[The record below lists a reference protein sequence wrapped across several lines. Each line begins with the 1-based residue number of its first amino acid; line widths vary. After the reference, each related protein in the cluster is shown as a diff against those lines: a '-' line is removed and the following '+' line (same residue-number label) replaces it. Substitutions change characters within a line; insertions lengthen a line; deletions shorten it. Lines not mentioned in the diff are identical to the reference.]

1 MKKIYLVIV
10 GAVCVL
16 LMAAS
21 CCNCCNNYEKKC
33 CFKDCKG
40 PKMECNSDRSCPA
53 MPCPN
58 LTEEQRKALDEIVEK
73 WEKFDELSESEQKEL
88 IMMRKAFV
96 DQREAEIKAKKE
108 AFEAAWANFDNLS
121 IKEQKAL
128 LEAKCCCPKRGCPQ
142 QGPRHCDKPGYRPEA
157 PRGSTCPN
165 K

>member
-21 CCNCCNNYEKKC
+21 CCNCCNNDEKKC
-33 CFKDCKG
+33 CFKNDCKG

-142 QGPRHCDKPGYRPEA
+142 QGPRPEA
-157 PRGSTCPN
+157 PRGGTCPN

>member
-21 CCNCCNNYEKKC
+21 CCNCCNNDEKKC
-33 CFKDCKG
+33 CFKDCKR
-40 PKMECNSDRSCPA
+40 PKMECNFDRSCPA

-142 QGPRHCDKPGYRPEA
+142 QGPRPEA
-157 PRGSTCPN
+157 PRGGTCPN

>member
-1 MKKIYLVIV
+1 MKKIYLVMV

-21 CCNCCNNYEKKC
+21 CCNCCNNDEKKC

-40 PKMECNSDRSCPA
+40 PKMECKSDRPCPA
-53 MPCPN
+53 RACPN

-96 DQREAEIKAKKE
+96 DQREAEMKAKKE

-128 LEAKCCCPKRGCPQ
+128 LEAKCCCPKGGCPQ
-142 QGPRHCDKPGYRPEA
+142 QGPRPEA
-157 PRGSTCPN
+157 PRGGTCPN

>member
-1 MKKIYLVIV
+1 MKKIYLVMV

-21 CCNCCNNYEKKC
+21 CCNCCNNDEKKC
-33 CFKDCKG
+33 CFKDCKR
-40 PKMECNSDRSCPA
+40 PKMECNFDRSCPA

-96 DQREAEIKAKKE
+96 DQREAEMKAKKE

-142 QGPRHCDKPGYRPEA
+142 QGPRPEA
-157 PRGSTCPN
+157 PRGGTCPN

>member
-21 CCNCCNNYEKKC
+21 CCNCCNNDEKKC
-33 CFKDCKG
+33 CFKDCKR
-40 PKMECNSDRSCPA
+40 PKMECNFDRSCPA

-128 LEAKCCCPKRGCPQ
+128 LEAKCCCPKGGCPQ
-142 QGPRHCDKPGYRPEA
+142 QGPRPEA
-157 PRGSTCPN
+157 PRGGTCPN